1 MRKKGNLKATIRY
14 WEHMIEQTIVIAKMY
29 GYSEPWVNAQI
40 ADYIQHITPCLE
52 KLYEK
57 DIREIREK
65 ENRINYHEQGVCE
78 KQN

>member
-29 GYSEPWVNAQI
+29 DYSERWVDENI
-40 ADYIQHITPCLE
+40 ANCIQHITCCLE

-57 DIREIREK
+57 DIRKIREK
-65 ENRINYHEQGVCE
+65 ENRRNYSERE
-78 KQN
+78 I